1 METFKITSN
10 KSKRH
15 YTINVGYAKYRTI
28 KMSKEEF
35 NQAHYWTLNDWKQ
48 FLTTDEYYK
57 L

>member
-1 METFKITSN
+1 METFKLTRN

-35 NQAHYWTLNDWKQ
+35 NQAYYWTLNDWKQ